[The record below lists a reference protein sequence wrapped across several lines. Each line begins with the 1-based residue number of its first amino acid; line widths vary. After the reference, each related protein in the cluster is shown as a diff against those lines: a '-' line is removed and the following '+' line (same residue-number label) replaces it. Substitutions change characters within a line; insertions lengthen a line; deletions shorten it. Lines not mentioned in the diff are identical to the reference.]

1 MSTISLMPVNKRI
14 KVAKDFK
21 INMYDS
27 LGNSR
32 QILKEAG
39 MLVGDELILDSG
51 SNLRIEGFKA
61 YSSVKGWPAVKITI
75 YPEGSKSCQCY
86 VDFSQFDGLSWETV
100 EEKEKK
106 EPREVQRINIS
117 FEKNERYLKD
127 INSFP
132 CWHRAFK
139 NGFRIGDKDIILNPI
154 ELSKDE
160 IEKRIFTGGNDLTVG
175 EAIVKKGKN
184 SYSYD
189 IRIERTFNFKITI
202 EPGYMYGNLEEVRNI
217 IQMRKSYS
225 HSDFFDVSEIS
236 TEDITDSK
244 NIRKPVLEFLKKE
257 HLID

>member
-14 KVAKDFK
+14 KVTKDFK
-21 INMYDS
+21 INMSDS
-27 LGNSR
+27 LGNST

-51 SNLRIEGFKA
+51 SNLRVESFKA
-61 YSSVKGWPAVKITI
+61 FSSVKGWPAVKITI
-75 YPEGSKSCQCY
+75 FPEGSKSCQCY
-86 VDFSQFDGLSWETV
+86 VELSQFDGLSWEAV

-106 EPREVQRINIS
+106 EPKEIQRINIS
-117 FEKNERYLKD
+117 FEKHEKYLKD
-127 INSFP
+127 INSYP

-139 NGFRIGDKDIILNPI
+139 NGFRIGEKDIILNPV
-154 ELSKDE
+154 ELTKDE
-160 IEKRIFTGGNDLTVG
+160 IKKRTFISQNELTVG
-175 EAIVKKGKN
+175 EAVVKKGKN

-189 IRIERTFNFKITI
+189 IRIERIFCFKITI
-202 EPGYMYGNLEEVRNI
+202 EPGYMYGNLGEVRNR

-225 HSDFFDVSEIS
+225 SSEFFVVGEIS

-244 NIRKPVLEFLKKE
+244 NVRKPVLEFLKKE